1 MSETLARLF
10 RQTVSYDS
18 PSAILTKADGKY
30 SPVSSQELYRRV
42 CRLQLALRDVG
53 LEHGSHCALLSENRW
68 EWAVSDFAMMTTGIV
83 SVPIYPT
90 LTADQI
96 QYLLEHAEVRI
107 ILLSTAEQLDKIV
120 SIWPHLP
127 SLEGAIVFD
136 RIETSDERIISMGK
150 LIGSEPLHD
159 LECERLETAISSI
172 EPSDLASVIYTSGT
186 TGTPKGVMLTHGNF
200 ATNVQDSPIRVS
212 KKDVC
217 LSFLPLCHV
226 AERVAD
232 YAYFEAGATVAY
244 AESIDAVPLNMREVR
259 PTVAVGVPRFYEKV
273 YARVM
278 AAMEDAPPLR
288 RKIFEWAVAVGREGT
303 PAKLAGE
310 PLSGP
315 LRWKYLLADKL
326 VFEKLRGR
334 LGGRMR
340 MFISGA
346 APLARHLAEFFYAIG
361 LPTCEAY
368 GLTETSPLISV
379 NTLERLKF
387 GTVGRVIP
395 NVEVKIAD
403 DGEILVRGPNVMQGY
418 YKMEEQTAQVMSDG
432 WFLTGDIGNLDE
444 EGYLSIT
451 DRKKDL
457 LKTSGGKYI
466 APAPIENRL
475 KKSPFIGTAVVIA
488 EQRNFV
494 SALIIPEFE
503 KLRSWAEAEGISFA
517 NNEILV
523 GYSKTQERMMEEVVR
538 QCADLPRYEQVKKI
552 AVLDRE
558 FTIEAGEIT
567 PTMKVRRRAVEI
579 RYKQQIE
586 SMYS

>member
-1 MSETLARLF
+1 MQS
-10 RQTVSYDS
+10 
-18 PSAILTKADGKY
+18 
-30 SPVSSQELYRRV
+30 
-42 CRLQLALRDVG
+42 
-53 LEHGSHCALLSENRW
+53 
-68 EWAVSDFAMMTTGIV
+68 
-83 SVPIYPT
+83 
-90 LTADQI
+90 
-96 QYLLEHAEVRI
+96 
-107 ILLSTAEQLDKIV
+107 
-120 SIWPHLP
+120 
-127 SLEGAIVFD
+127 VFD
-136 RIETSDERIISMGK
+136 RIETNDERVISMGK

-159 LECERLETAISSI
+159 LERERFESSMSSI

-200 ATNVQDSPIRVS
+200 ATNVRDSPIGIGE
-212 KKDVC
+212 KDVC

-288 RKIFEWAVAVGREGT
+288 RKVFEWAVAVGREAT

-315 LRWKYLLADKL
+315 LRWKCLLADKL

-361 LPTCEAY
+361 LPICEAY

-379 NTLERLKF
+379 NTLDNLKF

-403 DGEILVRGPNVMQGY
+403 DGEILVRGPNVMQA
-418 YKMEEQTAQVMSDG
+418 TTR
-432 WFLTGDIGNLDE
+432 W
-444 EGYLSIT
+444 
-451 DRKKDL
+451 
-457 LKTSGGKYI
+457 
-466 APAPIENRL
+466 
-475 KKSPFIGTAVVIA
+475 KSRP
-488 EQRNFV
+488 Q
-494 SALIIPEFE
+494 
-503 KLRSWAEAEGISFA
+503 K
-517 NNEILV
+517 
-523 GYSKTQERMMEEVVR
+523 
-538 QCADLPRYEQVKKI
+538 
-552 AVLDRE
+552 
-558 FTIEAGEIT
+558 
-567 PTMKVRRRAVEI
+567 
-579 RYKQQIE
+579 
-586 SMYS
+586 

>member
-1 MSETLARLF
+1 MSQTLARLF

-18 PSAILTKADGKY
+18 PSTVLTKADGKY
-30 SPVSSQELYRRV
+30 GPVSSQELYRRV
-42 CRLQLALRDVG
+42 CRLQLALLDVG
-53 LEHGSHCALLSENRW
+53 LVHGSHCALLSENRW

-90 LTADQI
+90 LTSEQI

-120 SIWPHLP
+120 KIWPALP
-127 SLEGAIVFD
+127 LLEGAIVFD
-136 RIETSDERIISMGK
+136 RIDTDDERIISVGK
-150 LIGSEPLHD
+150 LIGSDPLHD
-159 LECERLETAISSI
+159 LERERFEAAMSAV
-172 EPSDLASVIYTSGT
+172 EPDDLASVIYTSGT

-200 ATNVQDSPIRVS
+200 ASNVRDSPIDVDES
-212 KKDVC
+212 DVC

-226 AERVAD
+226 AERIAD
-232 YAYFEAGATVAY
+232 YVYFERGATVAY

-259 PTVAVGVPRFYEKV
+259 PTIAVGVPRFYEKV

-278 AAMEDAPPLR
+278 AAMEDASPLK
-288 RKIFEWAVAVGREGT
+288 RKLFDWAVAVGKEAT
-303 PAKLAGE
+303 PTKLAGQ
-310 PLSGP
+310 PLSGA

-361 LPTCEAY
+361 LPICEAY
-368 GLTETSPLISV
+368 GLTETSPLISS
-379 NTLERLKF
+379 NTLDNLKF
-387 GTVGRVIP
+387 GTVGRLIP
-395 NVEVKIAD
+395 NVAVKIAD

-418 YKMEEQTAQVMSDG
+418 YKMEEQTSQVMSDG
-432 WFLTGDIGNLDE
+432 WFHTGDIGNLDE
-444 EGYLSIT
+444 QGYLSIT

-475 KKSPFIGTAVVIA
+475 KRSPFIATAVVIA

-503 KLRSWAEAEGISFA
+503 KLRSWAETENIAFA

-523 GYSKTQERMMEEVVR
+523 GYSKAQARIMEEVAL
-538 QCADLPRYEQVKKI
+538 CCEDLPRYEQVKKI

-567 PTMKVRRRAVEI
+567 PTMKVRRRAVES

-586 SMYS
+586 SIYS